1 MDILLIIMG
10 SILIISGLLGC
21 FLPILPG
28 PPLSY
33 FALILLQF
41 TSKKPFTTNELAVL
55 AMATIIVTA
64 LDYFVPIWG
73 TKKFGGSKYG
83 VWGSTIGLIAGMF
96 LFPPFGIIIGP
107 FIGALIGELVAGPDI
122 NKNTV
127 GVTFMWPEK
136 MMPDP
141 RGGKR
146 LLPFDCKVTY
156 KKQKI
161 KIPIQINDPSD
172 YIPGTKK
179 ARIVEKPVWLVE
191 IVMPK
196 RLMSEIRTGAV
207 EMEDQDID
215 LSELDAAYEQDLD
228 KEDTQSDA
236 KAQDAQQNL
245 EQDLQPVPAA

>member
-1 MDILLIIMG
+1 MG

-107 FIGALIGELVAGPDI
+107 FIGALIGELVAG
-122 NKNTV
+122 KNSQFAFKSAFGSFIGFIT
-127 GVTFMWPEK
+127 GTFLKLITSFVITWY
-136 MMPDP
+136 
-141 RGGKR
+141 
-146 LLPFDCKVTY
+146 FF
-156 KKQKI
+156 
-161 KIPIQINDPSD
+161 
-172 YIPGTKK
+172 K
-179 ARIVEKPVWLVE
+179 ALF
-191 IVMPK
+191 
-196 RLMSEIRTGAV
+196 
-207 EMEDQDID
+207 
-215 LSELDAAYEQDLD
+215 
-228 KEDTQSDA
+228 
-236 KAQDAQQNL
+236 
-245 EQDLQPVPAA
+245 